1 MAFDKKRQRRAINIS
16 LQSKKYAEPINE
28 MIQNWEDE
36 NLNISTQVCDA
47 LLLVERLNNFTS
59 LSNIFKIVNMLGGLS
74 SIYGYTDKNIDEMLN
89 EIITIDHD
97 KFSKILIELNDVKF
111 DETVIEKMKEK
122 RLELQPQ
129 KKEKT
134 YEEENIKNENMYEKI
149 VEEKSFIQKGKM
161 NEENNDEKDKHEN
174 NLEKIEKEETN
185 EEIVEEAYTI
195 EEFENDDGKD
205 IPIDFLFNS

>member
-122 RLELQPQ
+122 RLNLQPQ

-161 NEENNDEKDKHEN
+161 NEENNEVKDKHEN

>member
-1 MAFDKKRQRRAINIS
+1 MAVDKKKQRRAINIS

-47 LLLVERLNNFTS
+47 LLLIERLNNFTS

-74 SIYGYTDKNIDEMLN
+74 SIYGYTDENIDEMLN

-122 RLELQPQ
+122 RLKLQPQ

-134 YEEENIKNENMYEKI
+134 YDKKNENMDGKT
-149 VEEKSFIQKGKM
+149 VEEKSFIQKEKM
-161 NEENNDEKDKHEN
+161 NEEKNVVKDNNEN
-174 NLEKIEKEETN
+174 NLEKIEKEKTN

>member
-122 RLELQPQ
+122 RLNLQPQ

-161 NEENNDEKDKHEN
+161 NEENTEVKDKHEN